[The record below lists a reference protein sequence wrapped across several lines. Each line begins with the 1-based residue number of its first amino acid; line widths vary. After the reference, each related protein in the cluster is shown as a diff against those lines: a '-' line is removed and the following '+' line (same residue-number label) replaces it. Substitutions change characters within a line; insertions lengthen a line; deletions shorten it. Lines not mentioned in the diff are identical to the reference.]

1 MNKFLRCVK
10 KDFNRHGPNS
20 KMFLEGRMYRI
31 IQDSQYS
38 FQVVDELNRIRVV
51 GKDFMKFSIYGG
63 DAMKCQPTGYAYFEE
78 VIEISRHT
86 QTVMR

>member
-1 MNKFLRCVK
+1 MGGHNMNKFLRCVK

-20 KMFLEGRMYRI
+20 KMFLEGCMYRI

-51 GKDFMKFSIYGG
+51 GKDCMKFSIYGG
-63 DAMKCQPTGYAYFEE
+63 DERNGEPTGYAYFEE
-78 VIEISRHT
+78 IIELR
-86 QTVMR
+86 

>member
-1 MNKFLRCVK
+1 MIKFLRCVR

-31 IQDSQYS
+31 IQDNEYS

-51 GKDFMKFSIYGG
+51 GKDYMKFSIYSGYFING
-63 DAMKCQPTGYAYFEE
+63 EPKTDYAYFEE
-78 VIEISRHT
+78 IIE
-86 QTVMR
+86 VVL